1 MISRLCRI
9 KNYGWCFL
17 LIICL
22 PAGLIVGCRDGKSL
36 GSQTI
41 KIGENWAEFKVPYIP
56 EEGENPYDVH
66 AEAHFKNVETEEV
79 KEVPMY
85 FAMDSMV
92 FRFAALNPGAWTFKT
107 RSKNPKLEDFIGEVL
122 IVTSDDPSVN
132 GYLTNH
138 NKKWYWQASKKAI
151 VPQLVMARRLSDYE
165 DLQILD
171 EDLSEFIDNHG
182 FNGLHIPP
190 VSMGWFDLQHT
201 FKGHDQIDG
210 DPNPSPETFELL
222 ERVITRTYRSG
233 GILHFWFWGDE
244 SRKQTPVKWGLNDTI
259 DRRFQRYFSARMGA
273 LPGWSAS
280 YGFDLPEWVTP
291 EQLQQWHDTLQSLLV
306 IPHLISGRSKKH
318 QMTPYAK
325 DLSYESYEHHRPD
338 YDQYLEIY
346 QNSQDKPVF
355 SEDRFR
361 IRNRTVFA
369 PKDYSEALTF
379 RGMWESTMAGG
390 VANIWGNL
398 ALPDGKNNSEYS
410 LPYANKDAIKTY
422 NRFFF
427 SENRFTKDFEPLP
440 GKGDLLLA
448 EVPDRNIL
456 IGYQDNVQEIKLE
469 NIGKNKTVLVVDA
482 LAPYDELKIS
492 ADKEGVL
499 ELPKLSDWAV
509 VIFDG

>member
-1 MISRLCRI
+1 MRITICYRYTLTTLCLISSLV
-9 KNYGWCFL
+9 
-17 LIICL
+17 
-22 PAGLIVGCRDGKSL
+22 VGCTSKYL

-41 KIGENWAEFKVPYIP
+41 KIGENWAEFKVSYIP
-56 EEGENPYDVH
+56 DAGENPYDIL
-66 AEAHFKNVETEEV
+66 AKAHFKNVETGEI

-92 FRFAALNPGAWTFKT
+92 LRFAALNPGAWTFNT
-107 RSKNPKLEDFIGEVL
+107 RSINQKLDGLSGEVL
-122 IVTSDDPSVN
+122 IEISDNPSVN
-132 GYLTNH
+132 GYLTKR

-165 DLQILD
+165 ELQILD

-190 VSMGWFDLQHT
+190 ISMGWFDLQHT
-201 FKGHDQIDG
+201 GKGHDRIQG
-210 DPNPSPETFELL
+210 DPNPSPETFEVL
-222 ERVITRTYRSG
+222 ERVIARTYRTG

-244 SRKQTPVKWGLNDTI
+244 SRKQTPVKWGVNDAI
-259 DRRFQRYFSARMGA
+259 DRRFQRYFAARMGA

-291 EQLQQWHDTLQSLLV
+291 RQLQQWHDTLQNLLV

-318 QMTPYAK
+318 QMTPYAEN
-325 DLSYESYEHHRPD
+325 LSYESYEHHRPD
-338 YDQYLEIY
+338 YDTYLAIY
-346 QNSQDKPVF
+346 QKSQGKPVF

-369 PKDYSEALTF
+369 PKDYSESLTF
-379 RGMWESTMAGG
+379 KGLWESTMAGG

-422 NRFFF
+422 HRFFF
-427 SENRFTKDFEPLP
+427 GENRFTKDFEPLP
-440 GKGDLLLA
+440 EKGDLLLA
-448 EVPDRNIL
+448 EVPDRNVL
-456 IGYQDNVQEIKLE
+456 IGYQNDVQEIQLTNLAE
-469 NIGKNKTVLVVDA
+469 NQDVLVVDA
-482 LAPYDELKIS
+482 LAPYEELKITPNK
-492 ADKEGVL
+492 DGILVL
-499 ELPKLSDWAV
+499 PRKSNWAM
-509 VIFDG
+509 VIQS